1 MSTASL
7 KMLMKVFCFIVVVWF
22 VVSSFN
28 LSAWQPVQFIV
39 AKEFTGDAK
48 LKFRPSAYSYFL
60 PSRKRFLI
68 PEDLNEK
75 ICSSNPYDSF
85 VSTTAV
91 FADGS
96 QLSVCF
102 QSDIMKSPDDDT
114 VRLYIISLGEKEI
127 KLFVGKKQDALD
139 SLKRHGKSLVSGSM
153 N

>member
-1 MSTASL
+1 MSTASR
-7 KMLMKVFCFIVVVWF
+7 KMLLLVFCFIAVVWF

-39 AKEFTGDAK
+39 SKEFTGDAK
-48 LKFRPSAYSYFL
+48 LKFQPSIYSRFL

-68 PEDLNEK
+68 PEDLDEK

-85 VSTTAV
+85 VSTNAV
-91 FADGS
+91 FTDGS

-102 QSDIMKSPDDDT
+102 QSDIMTSADDDT

-127 KLFVGKKQDALD
+127 KLFVGKKHEALD
-139 SLKRHGKSLVSGSM
+139 SLKRHGESLVSGSK